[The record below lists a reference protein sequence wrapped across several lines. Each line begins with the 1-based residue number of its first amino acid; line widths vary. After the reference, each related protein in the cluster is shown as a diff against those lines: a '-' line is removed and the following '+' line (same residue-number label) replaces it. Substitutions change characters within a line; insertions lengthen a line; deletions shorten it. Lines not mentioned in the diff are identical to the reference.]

1 KEKLE
6 PCLIRSD
13 VFPKSIV
20 EAERLLLDCK
30 VILCTLSMFSHPK
43 IDVFMR
49 IVPVEM
55 IILDE
60 ASQIECGNYLPI
72 FYHFHSTLSKLV
84 FIGDDKQLPPYG
96 REDIPELRSV
106 FEFSHLRSRASFLD
120 TQYRMPL
127 VIGSFISRHVYRGK
141 LRTSHSPTTSKACR
155 FIDVNNGRETKG
167 GHSWINKEEAR
178 VVVKVARLYE
188 SSGMSFRIITPYD
201 AQRAHIESL
210 LEVEGLS
217 VNDKVFNVDSF
228 QGSNQ
233 RRTNVMLTRCK
244 QSMVICSS
252 RGFLFGEASKTLVGK
267 LATSVTRRNWIDGHE
282 FLCGRVELCIDP
294 LTLSVM

>member
-1 KEKLE
+1 MVHGPPGTGKTTVIAASVVSHCHANSGQAIWVTAQSNVAVKNIAEKFIKLLVSKDFHFDWHEHLYEKLE
-6 PCLIRSD
+6 PCFIRSD

-30 VILCTLSMFSHPK
+30 VILCTLSMFSNPQIK
-43 IDVFMR
+43 EIMR
-49 IVPVEM
+49 IVPVET

-96 REDIPELRSV
+96 QEEIPELRSV
-106 FEFSHLRSRASFLD
+106 FEFSHLRRRASFLD
-120 TQYRMPL
+120 TQCLLSTLTP
-127 VIGSFISRHVYRGK
+127 
-141 LRTSHSPTTSKACR
+141 PTCVNENFVLATPPRPSKACR
-155 FIDVNNGRETKG
+155 FIDVNNGRETKAG
-167 GHSWINKEEAR
+167 PSWINKEEAR

-210 LEVEGLS
+210 LE
-217 VNDKVFNVDSF
+217 
-228 QGSNQ
+228 
-233 RRTNVMLTRCK
+233 R
-244 QSMVICSS
+244 
-252 RGFLFGEASKTLVGK
+252 
-267 LATSVTRRNWIDGHE
+267 
-282 FLCGRVELCIDP
+282 
-294 LTLSVM
+294 